1 MSGKNRATGD
11 TETEFQAALATYTK
25 AGNKT
30 AAMRRLW
37 NTAYE
42 IGRVTAETATNEA
55 TVMGKEKM
63 SERVEEAK
71 KMGFEEGRQSGFEE
85 GRRTGEKDALSM
97 DAFEV
102 SFAAGKMAGIAT
114 GMEQGREVETQRW
127 KDIGHFEDG
136 TCRAFGS
143 ATIVDSSPQPQP
155 LPLDDDAGTFSVPGA
170 FSVHMGFNW
179 ADDAE
184 SLPIHRVPVA
194 SPQPRD
200 FSGLR
205 TGSTNP
211 FDTLQRRHARHHG
224 AKTWR
229 RPRQPRLYS
238 PKPYTN
244 SWVST
249 PCPPPTPSDS
259 NSWGLQSSFRI
270 FAWIWILLYGS
281 LQGHIF
287 LGYRRAR

>member
-1 MSGKNRATGD
+1 MSRKNRATGD

-30 AAMRRLW
+30 ATMRRLW

-42 IGRVTAETATNEA
+42 IGRVTAGTAAAAVLATNEA

-71 KMGFEEGRQSGFEE
+71 KMGFEEGRQRGFEE
-85 GRRTGEKDALSM
+85 GRRAGEKDALSM
-97 DAFEV
+97 DTFEV

-114 GMEQGREVETQRW
+114 GMEQGREVET
-127 KDIGHFEDG
+127 H
-136 TCRAFGS
+136 S
-143 ATIVDSSPQPQP
+143 ATIVDSSPPPQS
-155 LPLDDDAGTFSVPGA
+155 LPLDDAAGTFAVPGA
-170 FSVHMGFNW
+170 FSVHTGFNW

-200 FSGLR
+200 FSGLH

-229 RPRQPRLYS
+229 RARQPRLYS
-238 PKPYTN
+238 VKPYTN

-249 PCPPPTPSDS
+249 PHPPPTPSDS

-281 LQGHIF
+281 LQGRIF
-287 LGYRRAR
+287 LGYRRAQ